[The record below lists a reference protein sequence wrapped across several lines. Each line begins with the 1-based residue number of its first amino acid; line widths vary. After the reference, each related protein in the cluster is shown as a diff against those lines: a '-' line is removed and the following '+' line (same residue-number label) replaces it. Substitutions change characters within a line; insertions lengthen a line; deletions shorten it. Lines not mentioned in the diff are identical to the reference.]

1 MELDSSNGGAL
12 EHRFEPGQD
21 DGAFPCLDIEFDE
34 SAGLVR
40 IYDPRLF
47 QAGRR
52 GFCERLLKAA
62 SRQPGIRKAEVDL
75 AAASCQIEFC
85 PGWQT
90 PRLMADSSDRAI
102 REASSG
108 PALWDRICWWRHR
121 GAWSAFT
128 AFRLPQGVSLWET
141 FAVEPAQVR
150 LRRSGLTGDRA
161 RLALVADTVADLEGV
176 EACRVSPWSHRITID
191 VSLESPVADRFLETV
206 EQALACL
213 NAAELLGPERA
224 AAVPF
229 VPVKGQ
235 VAAATATVTGVM
247 RLMCMALA
255 GGAFSMT
262 LVSLVVP
269 GIPTVPFLLAT
280 SFYLARSSPRMNER
294 LRRTAFFGSIL
305 REWEGQGALS
315 AASKGKLILLTGTI
329 VVVTVILAPLTPL
342 ALGLILVISSLSVYG
357 VTRIPALTSDSQASA
372 RAGIG
377 TALPILARWAR
388 PVTDAGVP
396 G

>member
-1 MELDSSNGGAL
+1 MELDSSNGGAV

-40 IYDPRLF
+40 IYDPRMF

-52 GFCERLLKAA
+52 DFCERLLKAA

-90 PRLMADSSDRAI
+90 PRLMADSSDLAI
-102 REASSG
+102 REASPA

-121 GAWSAFT
+121 GAWSTFT

-150 LRRSGLTGDRA
+150 LRRSGIMGNRA
-161 RLALVADTVADLEGV
+161 RLTRVADTVVDLDGV
-176 EACRVSPWSHRITID
+176 DACRVSPWSHCITID

-213 NAAELLGPERA
+213 NAAELLGPEPPA
-224 AAVPF
+224 AAPF
-229 VPVKGQ
+229 VPAKGD
-235 VAAATATVTGVM
+235 VAVGTATVTG
-247 RLMCMALA
+247 
-255 GGAFSMT
+255 
-262 LVSLVVP
+262 
-269 GIPTVPFLLAT
+269 
-280 SFYLARSSPRMNER
+280 
-294 LRRTAFFGSIL
+294 
-305 REWEGQGALS
+305 
-315 AASKGKLILLTGTI
+315 
-329 VVVTVILAPLTPL
+329 
-342 ALGLILVISSLSVYG
+342 
-357 VTRIPALTSDSQASA
+357 ASA
-372 RAGIG
+372 SCAWHWQAELSR
-377 TALPILARWAR
+377 
-388 PVTDAGVP
+388 
-396 G
+396 